1 MTVQRFERP
10 MRHGEAMS
18 EADREL
24 VERARA
30 GDSGAFE
37 MLVRRH
43 LRAAHAVAYSVLG
56 ERSDAEDV
64 CQDAFIAALEQLDTV
79 QPEKFVA
86 WLLRIVRNRA
96 ISVQR
101 QQHVRRSMPLEWAN
115 GARGRDDPAADA
127 ERSALRERLE
137 AALAPLPAKQREVL
151 LLHDLEGW
159 KHREIGDLLGMKEGT
174 VRYTLFEA
182 RRAVRARLGA
192 ARHKE
197 S

>member
-1 MTVQRFERP
+1 
-10 MRHGEAMS
+10 MS

-24 VERARA
+24 VVQARG

-37 MLVRRH
+37 KLVRRH
-43 LRAAHAVAYSVLG
+43 LRAAYAVAFSVLR
-56 ERSDAEDV
+56 EASDAEDV

-79 QPEKFVA
+79 QPEKFVP
-86 WLLRIVRNRA
+86 WLLRIVKNRA
-96 ISVQR
+96 ISIQR

-115 GARGRDDPAADA
+115 GASGRDDPGADA

-137 AALAPLPAKQREVL
+137 AALEPLPPRQREVL

-182 RRAVRARLGA
+182 RRAMRARLGTE
-192 ARHKE
+192 RHEEK
-197 S
+197 